1 MAATEGSSEKV
12 DIHSRWPHEAY
23 DFTPWLA
30 DNLHLLGD
38 ALGLKLELVR
48 QEAAVGPF
56 SLDILAKETCE
67 DVLVAI
73 ENQLEWTDYSHL
85 AQILTYAAGRDAR
98 IAIWVAPE
106 FRYEYAEVLDWL
118 NKWTSDEIEFYGVKI
133 EVFKADDSSYREVFS
148 KVVYPGGWCKENT
161 CPSGEVMSERDR
173 KYDDFF
179 QPLIVDLLRM
189 RFADKALHHF
199 GRSGRRF
206 PSGLE
211 GIWYA
216 VSLEGKNDAWVSL
229 YIATGDNKL
238 TKSIFDALEMDR
250 AQIEACMRAEFGHE
264 WHWNRHGNYL
274 FSSINIRRDGSID
287 DPHEELEQTK
297 AWMLDLLPK
306 LKEVFNPRVGSILNK
321 PRVVHYMKWMNG
333 SKSLLA
339 FGEDPNDM
347 QVYRLYA
354 PGRFERALAR
364 YPACAKFMPYAKFE
378 ERGTVDTVA
387 EVEAKFGR
395 VWTASMKRRELA
407 GETV

>member
-1 MAATEGSSEKV
+1 MAAKECRAEKV
-12 DIHSRWPHEAY
+12 NIRSVWPHEAY

-38 ALGLKLELVR
+38 ALGLKLDLVR

-56 SLDILAKETCE
+56 SLDILAKETCK

-85 AQILTYAAGRDAR
+85 AQILTYAAGCDAR

-106 FRYEYAEVLDWL
+106 FRYEYAKVLHWL
-118 NKWTSDEIEFYGVKI
+118 NEWTSNEIEFYGVKFD
-133 EVFKADDSSYREVFS
+133 VFKTCDSSH
-148 KVVYPGGWCKENT
+148 KVVFRKVVHPEGWSKEDT
-161 CPSGEVMSERDR
+161 LPAGEEISERDR
-173 KYDDFF
+173 HYDDFF
-179 QPLIVDLLRM
+179 QPLIAELWRM
-189 RFADKALHHF
+189 GFADQALQHF
-199 GRSGRRF
+199 GRTGRRF

-287 DPHEELEQTK
+287 DPHEELEQTR

-306 LKEVFNPRVGSILNK
+306 LKEVFNSRVGSILNK
-321 PRVVHYMKWMNG
+321 PRVVHYVKWMNG

-354 PGRFERALAR
+354 PGRFERSLAR

-395 VWTASMKRRELA
+395 VWTASMRRRELA
-407 GETV
+407 GEVV